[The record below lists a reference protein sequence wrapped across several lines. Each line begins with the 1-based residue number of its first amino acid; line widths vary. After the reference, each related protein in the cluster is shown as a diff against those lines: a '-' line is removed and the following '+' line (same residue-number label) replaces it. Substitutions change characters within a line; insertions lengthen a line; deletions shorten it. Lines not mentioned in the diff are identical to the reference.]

1 MDDVGTSFVQ
11 IAMSFWRASQPL
23 AYLVKSVHVYAVRQ
37 SSSLETCIHF
47 VVAYNVF
54 IVYYHLIIIFVML
67 RRHLSLRFLT
77 DVDFQMLFIQ

>member
-1 MDDVGTSFVQ
+1 MRLRG
-11 IAMSFWRASQPL
+11 ASQPV

-37 SSSLETCIHF
+37 SSSPGDWCSL

-67 RRHLSLRFLT
+67 RRHLSLQSLT
-77 DVDFQMLFIQ
+77 GVDLQMLFTK